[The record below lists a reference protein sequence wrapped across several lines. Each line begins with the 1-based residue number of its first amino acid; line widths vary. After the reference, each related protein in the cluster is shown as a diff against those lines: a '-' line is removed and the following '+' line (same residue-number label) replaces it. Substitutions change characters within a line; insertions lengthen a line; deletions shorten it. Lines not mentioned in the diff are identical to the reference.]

1 MKTYEVMEV
10 EENKEKKELV
20 LKANDMPLIIR
31 YGEKK
36 YVVILT
42 KNDKLILQKP
52 ID

>member
-1 MKTYEVMEV
+1 MKVCETF
-10 EENKEKKELV
+10 EEKDGKEKKELV
-20 LKANDMPLIIR
+20 LKAKDMPLIIR
-31 YGEKK
+31 YGDKR

>member
-1 MKTYEVMEV
+1 MKTCEV
-10 EENKEKKELV
+10 EAKEKKERKELV
-20 LKANDMPLIIR
+20 LKAKDMPLIIR

-52 ID
+52 IE